1 MISRDLLAPV
11 LATLVVAVTACARAP
26 ESKGTDSTSAPV
38 DSASPR
44 PAITAQPAVASRLP
58 DSGPGSAPPAPTP
71 ARAEPTPTPSPAP
84 TVTPSE
90 TVLTG
95 RVVAGGVAAQPVTS
109 LQVEGGKPMLLVG
122 PLEQELRTLGGA
134 TVWVAGTPGAVAPNA
149 SFAVSRYE
157 IVSIDGVK
165 PLVGSLV
172 ARNGGTWL
180 ATERDTV
187 KLALVPAALD
197 GKTGAKVWIVGRR
210 SGTELTPQT
219 FGVIREP

>member
-1 MISRDLLAPV
+1 MAPA

-26 ESKGTDSTSAPV
+26 ESRGADSTSAPV
-38 DSASPR
+38 NTTSPR
-44 PAITAQPAVASRLP
+44 PAITAQPAVVSRLP
-58 DSGPGSAPPAPTP
+58 DSSPGSVPPAPTP
-71 ARAEPTPTPSPAP
+71 ARTEPTP
-84 TVTPSE
+84 TPSE

-95 RVVAGGVAAQPVTS
+95 KVVAGGVAAQPLTS
-109 LQVEGGKPMLLVG
+109 LQVEGGKPTTLVG

-134 TVWVAGTPGAVAPNA
+134 TVWVAGSPGAGAPNA
-149 SFAVSRYE
+149 SFAVTRYE
-157 IVSIDGVK
+157 IVSIDGAK

-180 ATERDTV
+180 AAERDTV
-187 KLALVPAALD
+187 KLASVPAALD

-210 SGTELTPQT
+210 TGAELTPQT

>member
-1 MISRDLLAPV
+1 MITRHRLAPALV
-11 LATLVVAVTACARAP
+11 TLVVAVTACARAP

-44 PAITAQPAVASRLP
+44 PAITAQPAVVSRLP
-58 DSGPGSAPPAPTP
+58 DSSPGSAPPAPTP
-71 ARAEPTPTPSPAP
+71 ARTEPTPTPSPAP

-109 LQVEGGKPMLLVG
+109 LQIEGGKPTLLVG

-134 TVWVAGTPGAVAPNA
+134 TVWVAGTPGAGAPNA

-187 KLALVPAALD
+187 KLALVPGALD

-210 SGTELTPQT
+210 TGADLTPQT